1 MVCPLLRF
9 EATDAALPTAWDV
22 LVFTSANA
30 VAFWSGPFEG
40 VLAAVGPKTAA
51 LLPRVDVMPTTALG
65 SALVA
70 ALAEVG
76 VRGRRVCYPRAEE
89 VPPDFERALED
100 EGAIVLGVPVYR
112 TVPTSPRLP
121 DHDRVALASG
131 SAARNYAR
139 LGGKAPC
146 VCIGPSTAA
155 VALECGLTV
164 AAVASPHTSEG
175 LAAACVS
182 DTRPR

>member
-1 MVCPLLRF
+1 MLRF
-9 EATDAALPTAWDV
+9 EATGAALPTAWDV

-30 VAFWSGPFEG
+30 VGFWTGPFEG

-51 LLPRVDVMPTTALG
+51 LLPRVDVLPDVALG
-65 SALVA
+65 SALIE
-70 ALAEVG
+70 ALARSG
-76 VRGRRVCYPRAEE
+76 LGGKRVCYPRAED
-89 VPPDFERALED
+89 VPRDFEQALEAA
-100 EGAIVLGVPVYR
+100 GAVVLAVPIYR
-112 TVPTSPRLP
+112 TVPTSPSLP
-121 DHDRVALASG
+121 AHDRVALASG

-139 LGGKAPC
+139 LGGRAPC

-155 VALECGLTV
+155 VALECGLQV